1 MKKTIFLVMVM
12 VAFCVTGCTIK
23 SNEKKDEKS
32 SCCGKEESCEKKA
45 CCGKET
51 CGAKNLLNLAN
62 WEFILADNSVPACKV
77 FSVEDGVISIKGEP
91 LGYMYTN
98 HKFGDYTLELEWR
111 WAGEAGNSGI
121 FVLIEEPN
129 NPFPKGIEVQLKAGN
144 AGDFVLL
151 AGSDLKEFVLPEG
164 VTERPKFPVIPKRQ
178 PSSEKPVGE
187 WNKAKITV
195 QDGVITAYIN
205 DVLQNVGTSTVKEG
219 YIGLQSESKEIQ
231 FRNIVLQ

>member
-1 MKKTIFLVMVM
+1 MNKTILSIAVI
-12 VAFCVTGCTIK
+12 A
-23 SNEKKDEKS
+23 
-32 SCCGKEESCEKKA
+32 
-45 CCGKET
+45 
-51 CGAKNLLNLAN
+51 
-62 WEFILADNSVPACKV
+62 ILASGCSQKSDKKFTGQDLSDLSNWNFVLAGDSVPAGKV
-77 FSVEDGVISIKGEP
+77 FSVKDGVISIQGEP
-91 LGYMYTN
+91 IGYMYTKEKHGN
-98 HKFGDYTLELEWR
+98 YTLELEWR

-178 PSSEKPVGE
+178 PSNEKPVGE

-219 YIGLQSESKEIQ
+219 YIGLQSESKEVQ
-231 FRNIVLQ
+231 FRNIVLR